1 MNNIKDKVI
10 LITGASSGIG
20 EAAARKLA
28 ASGAIVA
35 LAARRKER
43 LEKIAGEIIKAGG
56 KASCHQVDVTR
67 QQEVTDTVNAV
78 VALHG
83 RLDVLI
89 GNAGVM
95 LSAPLSARQVA
106 EWENMID
113 VNIKGILYGVAAAWP
128 IFEKQQTGHFI
139 NVASVAGL
147 KVAAPSGTVYS
158 ATKFAVRAIAEGI
171 RMESAGRFRSTIISP
186 GFIESELPNYSAHDA
201 TRHAMQAAYKK
212 FAIPAERVA
221 NAIAYALSQP
231 EDTGINEIV
240 IRPTTQEF

>member
-43 LEKIAGEIIKAGG
+43 LEKIAGEITKAGG

-221 NAIAYALSQP
+221 NAIVYALSQP

>member
-1 MNNIKDKVI
+1 MSNIANKVI

-20 EAAARKLA
+20 EATARKLA
-28 ASGAIVA
+28 AAGAIVA
-35 LAARRKER
+35 LAARRKDR
-43 LEKIAGEIIKAGG
+43 LEKIAGEITKAGG

-67 QQEVTDTVNAV
+67 QEEVTETVNTV
-78 VALHG
+78 VARYS

-95 LSAPLSARQVA
+95 LSAPLSARQVD

-128 IFEKQQTGHFI
+128 IFEKQQSGHFV

-186 GFIESELPNYSAHDA
+186 GFIESELPNYSAHDK
-201 TRHAMQAAYKK
+201 TRQAMQAAYKK

-221 NAIAYALSQP
+221 DTILYALSQP

-240 IRPTTQEF
+240 IRPTAQEF

>member
-1 MNNIKDKVI
+1 MNNMENKVI

-20 EAAARKLA
+20 EATARKLA
-28 ASGAIVA
+28 ASGAVVA
-35 LAARRKER
+35 LAARRKDR
-43 LEKIAGEIIKAGG
+43 LEKIAGEITKAGG
-56 KASCHQVDVTR
+56 KASCHQVDIT
-67 QQEVTDTVNAV
+67 QKQEVTETINTVA
-78 VALHG
+78 ARYG
-83 RLDVLI
+83 RLDALI

-95 LSAPLSARQVA
+95 LSAPLSARQVD
-106 EWENMID
+106 EWEQMID
-113 VNIKGILYGVAAAWP
+113 VNIKGILYGVAAVWP
-128 IFEKQQTGHFI
+128 IFEKQQSGHFI

-186 GFIESELPNYSAHDA
+186 GFIESELPNYSAHDK
-201 TRHAMQAAYKK
+201 TRQAMQAAYKK

-221 NAIAYALSQP
+221 DAILYALSQP

>member
-1 MNNIKDKVI
+1 MSNVANKVI

-20 EAAARKLA
+20 EAAARRLA
-28 ASGAIVA
+28 AGGAVVA
-35 LAARRKER
+35 LVARRKER
-43 LEKIAGEIIKAGG
+43 LEKIVREITETGG
-56 KASCHQVDVTR
+56 KASCYQVDVTKK
-67 QQEVTDTVNAV
+67 QEITNTVNAIV
-78 VALHG
+78 SRYG

-95 LSAPLSARQVA
+95 LSAPLAARQVD
-106 EWENMID
+106 EWEKMID
-113 VNIKGILYGVAAAWP
+113 VNIKGILYGIAAAWP
-128 IFEKQQTGHFI
+128 VFEKQQSGHFV
-139 NVASVAGL
+139 NVASVAGF

-158 ATKFAVRAIAEGI
+158 ATKFAVRAISEGI

-186 GFIESELPNYSAHDA
+186 GFIESELPNYSAHDS
-201 TRHAMQAAYKK
+201 TRHAIQAAYKK

-221 NAIAYALSQP
+221 DAIMYALSQP